1 MYGMWYEILP
11 SGGHIPTHMS
21 KHIYFEEDGT
31 CRKFVFPNEKPTQ
44 GWEEYE
50 VDCTN

>member
-1 MYGMWYEILP
+1 
-11 SGGHIPTHMS
+11 MS
-21 KHIYFEEDGT
+21 KTIYFDDDGT

-50 VDCTN
+50 VPCESNKTSRAKTII